1 MHRDGTG
8 NGVVRGV
15 PELLAPAGDREALVA
30 AVQNGADAVYLGGTA
45 FNARMAAPNFAGP
58 ELARALEYAHARGVR
73 VYVTVNILIADREL
87 EEAAAFLRHLYELGA
102 DGVIVQDLGLARLA
116 RRVLPELPLHAST
129 QMTVHNA
136 GGLRLLEELGFRRV
150 ILARELSLEALRDL
164 RRRTALELEIF
175 VHGALCVCYS
185 GQCLLSSLVGGRSG
199 NRGRC
204 AQPCRLPYEL
214 VDGKGVPL
222 VAGEGVGDYLLSPR
236 DLNLS
241 PYLREI
247 AAAGVDALKI
257 EGRLKRPE
265 YVATVVRVYRAALD
279 RLAEGREQ
287 LLEPEEVRDLAQIF
301 NRGFTPGYLPGPPGR
316 SLMSYTRP
324 NNRGLQI
331 GRVRSYDSRR
341 GLAFV
346 ALEEDVRAGDGLEF
360 WTSAGGR
367 LGVEVRELVVDGRV
381 AGEAPAGA
389 VAGIRVPRPVGSG
402 DRVFRTHDA
411 RLVARARATFAS
423 PREWRREPLW
433 VVVEG
438 AAGTPLT
445 LRARDRFGR
454 EASAATAAPLVP
466 ALRHPLTPEFL
477 REQLDRLGNTP
488 FRLAGLECRLEGDL
502 TVPVSEIN
510 AARRRVVEELLAAR
524 VAARRPAAVA
534 PDEWQRRLAAA
545 DQSGPRRRGRNR
557 PKLAVAAGSVAAVR
571 AAVEAGADAVYF
583 GGDFWRDAPVGRE
596 ELLRVAEL
604 VAGRDVAWVL
614 SSPRILTE
622 AQWPALEHLVEAA
635 RGLPVRGLLAGN
647 LGVFYWARR
656 RLPWPVYSDLGV
668 WAFNRQ
674 TCALL
679 AELGAGRV
687 TLSPELTLDQVREL
701 AARSPVPVEVIVH
714 GRLPVMVSE
723 YCPLGCLLGG
733 LDAGRSCR
741 RPCRD
746 LPAAALRDRL
756 GLEFP
761 LAVDRFCRLHL
772 FNSRDLCLMDHLPAV
787 VAAGVDWVRIEAR
800 RADPDYVRNV
810 VAAYREGLEA
820 VGARV
825 PGRFWSEA
833 RERLAALSPT
843 GITRGHY
850 FRGVM

>member
-1 MHRDGTG
+1 LAKFPVGR
-8 NGVVRGV
+8 V

-45 FNARMAAPNFAGP
+45 FNARMAAPNFEGP
-58 ELARALEYAHARGVR
+58 ELARAVEYAHARGVR

-87 EEAAAFLRHLYELGA
+87 EEAAAFLRDLYELGA

-116 RRVLPELPLHAST
+116 RKVLPDLPLHAST
-129 QMTVHNA
+129 QMTLHNA
-136 GGLRLLEELGFRRV
+136 QALGLLEELGFRRV
-150 ILARELSLEALRDL
+150 ILARELSLEALREL
-164 RRRTALELEIF
+164 RRRTSLELEIF

-204 AQPCRLPYEL
+204 AQPCRLPYAL
-214 VDGKGVPL
+214 VDGKGSPL
-222 VAGEGVGDYLLSPR
+222 LSEEATGDYLLSPR

-241 PYLREI
+241 AYLREI

-301 NRGFTPGYLPGPPGR
+301 NRGFTPGYLLGPPGR

-324 NNRGLQI
+324 NNRGLRV
-331 GRVRSYDSRR
+331 GRVREYDGRR
-341 GLAFV
+341 GLALV
-346 ALEEDVRAGDGLEF
+346 ALEEEVCAGDGLEI

-381 AGEAPAGA
+381 TGEAPAGA
-389 VAGIRVPRPVGSG
+389 VAGIRVPRPVGPG

-411 RLVARARATFAS
+411 RLMARARATFAS

-433 VVVEG
+433 VLVEG
-438 AAGTPLT
+438 GAGSPLT
-445 LRARDRFGR
+445 LRARDRFGH

-466 ALRHPLTPEFL
+466 ALKHPLTPEFL
-477 REQLDRLGNTP
+477 RGQLDRLGNTP

-510 AARRRVVEELLAAR
+510 AARRRVVEQLLAAR
-524 VAARRPAAVA
+524 VAAQRPPALS
-534 PDEWQRRLAAA
+534 PDEWLRRLAAA
-545 DQSGPRRRGRNR
+545 DPAGARRRRRNR
-557 PKLAVAAGSVAAVR
+557 PGLAVAVGSVAAVR
-571 AAVEAGADAVYF
+571 AAVEAGAGAVYF

-604 VAGRDVAWVL
+604 VAGRNVTWIL
-614 SSPRILTE
+614 SSPRILAD
-622 AQWPALEHLVEAA
+622 AQWPAFERLLDAT
-635 RGLPVRGLLAGN
+635 RDLPVGGLLTGN
-647 LGVFYWARR
+647 LGIFHWARR
-656 RLPWPVYSDLGV
+656 RLSWPVYSDFGL

-674 TCALL
+674 ACLLL

-701 AARSPVPVEVIVH
+701 ASRSPVPVEVVVH

-733 LDAGRSCR
+733 LDAGRNCR

-746 LPAAALRDRL
+746 RPAAALRDRL
-756 GLEFP
+756 GMKFP

-772 FNSRDLCLMDHLPAV
+772 FNSRDLCLIDHLPAV
-787 VAAGVDWVRIEAR
+787 VAAGVDWIRIEAR
-800 RADPDYVRNV
+800 RAEPDYVRTV
-810 VAAYREGLEA
+810 VAAYREGLA
-820 VGARV
+820 AAGTRV
-825 PGRFWSEA
+825 PDDYWSAA